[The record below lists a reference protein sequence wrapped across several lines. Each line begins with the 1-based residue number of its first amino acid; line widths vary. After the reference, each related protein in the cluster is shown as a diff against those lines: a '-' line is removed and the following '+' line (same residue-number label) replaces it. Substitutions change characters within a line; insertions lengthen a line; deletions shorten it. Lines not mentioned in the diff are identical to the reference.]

1 MIEIIN
7 NYAKGF
13 DEKTI
18 AHMYSIILRGLYE
31 YKNMKLNNRTKK
43 FNLCQMKEFDI
54 SFKENNFD
62 IKIRDIILNF
72 NVDELNKLSEEIY
85 DYFKEKYPINYDY
98 RLIDPIYFS
107 LFFYDL
113 LDKIIFVKQDTINI
127 AKIKLLRK
135 NANAVN
141 MKESERY
148 KALIDENYDMYS
160 PFNSNLIINTPR
172 ERLDNAL
179 KSVKKNGYG
188 YNNQYAIFYNDEPYL
203 RDGQHRVAALK
214 YLYGDIEINIVRFYL
229 KDNYF
234 YE

>member
-13 DEKTI
+13 DEKKI

-135 NANAVN
+135 NANAVG